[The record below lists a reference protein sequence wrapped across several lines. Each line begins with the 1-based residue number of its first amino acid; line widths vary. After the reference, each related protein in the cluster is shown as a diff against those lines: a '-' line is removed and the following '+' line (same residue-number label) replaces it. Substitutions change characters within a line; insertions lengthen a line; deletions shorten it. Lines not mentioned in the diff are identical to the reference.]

1 MASHPPESPE
11 PSPLDSLWV
20 RTAAPAVPS
29 ALVGYPDG
37 PDLTG
42 PEATRP
48 TLPPP
53 PAPRPAAAVA
63 TVAARVV
70 APAPPVPSA
79 APAPP
84 ATASPWVPGTAP
96 ANGQTRP
103 APPATASPWVPGTAP
118 VNGQTRPAPPAT
130 ASPWVPGTAPANGHA
145 APAPPTTA
153 APRVPATALAGDVL
167 TVAPSTRPAPR
178 RAVPVE
184 PPPRPRG
191 RWLLEWV
198 MVLLVAVGV
207 AFGVRTFVVQTFFI
221 PSASME
227 PTLMIGDRILV
238 DKLSYHLHAV
248 HRGDIVVFATP
259 PNENAGPNVKDLVK
273 RVIGL
278 PGDRISSQGGR
289 VWIDGKPL
297 SEPWLPPGTITTGI
311 EPQTVPPGKLF
322 VMGDNRSNSQDSR
335 FFGPIPR
342 SLIVGRV
349 VIRIWPLSALHIF

>member
-37 PDLTG
+37 QEVTP
-42 PEATRP
+42 PQATRP

-53 PAPRPAAAVA
+53 PAPRPVAPVA
-63 TVAARVV
+63 TVATRVL
-70 APAPPVPSA
+70 APAPPVSAAAPPA

-84 ATASPWVPGTAP
+84 ATASPWVPATAP
-96 ANGQTRP
+96 TNGH
-103 APPATASPWVPGTAP
+103 ATASPT
-118 VNGQTRPAPPAT
+118 T
-130 ASPWVPGTAPANGHA
+130 ASP
-145 APAPPTTA
+145 
-153 APRVPATALAGDVL
+153 RVPRTALAGGDVL
-167 TVAPSTRPAPR
+167 TLAPSTKPA
-178 RAVPVE
+178 RAPVE
-184 PPPRPRG
+184 PAPRPRG

-248 HRGDIVVFATP
+248 HRGDIVVFGTP

-278 PGDRISSQGGR
+278 PGDKISSQGGR
-289 VWIDGKPL
+289 VWINGKPL
-297 SEPWLPPGTITTGI
+297 SEPWLPPGTVTTGI
-311 EPQTVPPGKLF
+311 EPQTVPTGKYF

-335 FFGPIPR
+335 FFGPIPGK
-342 SLIVGRV
+342 LIVGRV
-349 VIRIWPLSALHIF
+349 VIRIWPLSALHVF